1 MKFLKL
7 FFSQNKS
14 AGFSVLELLISIIL
28 FSLILM
34 AVLGTYLSMSTNS
47 AQAQVDREVQ
57 ENARNILDS
66 ITYEIRSANSIYT
79 PTTTSGQLSLE
90 TTRYVSAGDRT
101 TFIDFFRCATSV
113 CMRTDSAT
121 LPLVINS
128 KNIWASAL
136 TFTQI
141 NNGGKPSVK
150 VDLTLNYLKSNSTSG
165 NIALTSTVTVS
176 STASPRSY

>member
-57 ENARNILDS
+57 
-66 ITYEIRSANSIYT
+66 
-79 PTTTSGQLSLE
+79 
-90 TTRYVSAGDRT
+90 
-101 TFIDFFRCATSV
+101 
-113 CMRTDSAT
+113 
-121 LPLVINS
+121 
-128 KNIWASAL
+128 
-136 TFTQI
+136 
-141 NNGGKPSVK
+141 
-150 VDLTLNYLKSNSTSG
+150 
-165 NIALTSTVTVS
+165 
-176 STASPRSY
+176 